1 MQRTPR
7 AEAVRP
13 TRRAISPRL
22 AMSTEAMGVLLEGEA
37 VERRRGWDVRRART
51 IVLRDWET
59 DSIARAQLPITN
71 VMQLQIQRIICR
83 SKRLRLIECE

>member
-22 AMSTEAMGVLLEGEA
+22 AMRTDVMGVLLGIEA
-37 VERRRGWDVRRART
+37 VADRAREAFDVRRDRA
-51 IVLRDWET
+51 
-59 DSIARAQLPITN
+59 IARDLEAESIDLAAACVN
-71 VMQLQIQRIICR
+71 
-83 SKRLRLIECE
+83 

>member
-22 AMSTEAMGVLLEGEA
+22 AMRTEVMGVVLGVEA
-37 VERRRGWDVRRART
+37 VAERAREVFDVRRDRA
-51 IVLRDWET
+51 
-59 DSIARAQLPITN
+59 IARDLEVGSIGFDTTWVN
-71 VMQLQIQRIICR
+71 
-83 SKRLRLIECE
+83 